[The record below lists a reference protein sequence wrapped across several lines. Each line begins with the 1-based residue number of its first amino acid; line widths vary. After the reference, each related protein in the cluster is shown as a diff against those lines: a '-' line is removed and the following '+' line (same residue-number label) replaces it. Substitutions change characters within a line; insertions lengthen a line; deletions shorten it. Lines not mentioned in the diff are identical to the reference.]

1 MDIREQINKLRKLI
15 EEHNHKYY
23 VLDKPTITDF
33 EYDKLIDELTE
44 LESKYPQ
51 LFDVNSP
58 TQNVGGQL
66 INSFESMNHDYPMLS
81 LSNTYSNEELFD
93 FEKRIKKLTD
103 KNIEYVCELKF
114 DGVSISLKYEN
125 GVLIRAL
132 TRGDGIKGDNV
143 IENIKTIKSIPR
155 KIFGNFP
162 NLFEIRGE
170 IFISKSSF
178 IELNLKREKEGK
190 ELFSNPRNTASG
202 SIKILDVTEVAE
214 RPLDCFYMAFTWK
227 IIS

>member
-1 MDIREQINKLRKLI
+1 MDIRQQINKLRKLI

-23 VLDKPTITDF
+23 VLDKPTVTDF

-44 LESKYPQ
+44 LESEYPQ

-66 INSFESMNHDYPMLS
+66 MNSFESMNHDYPMLS

-143 IENIKTIKSIPR
+143 IENIKTIKKALNPIPLYIN
-155 KIFGNFP
+155 KSLTIEPNFCIIFLISPSLTYIPSRLLWSYCHELKNEM
-162 NLFEIRGE
+162 NEKRSVIEI
-170 IFISKSSF
+170 IIQ
-178 IELNLKREKEGK
+178 KE
-190 ELFSNPRNTASG
+190 PQT
-202 SIKILDVTEVAE
+202 T
-214 RPLDCFYMAFTWK
+214 
-227 IIS
+227 

>member
-66 INSFESMNHDYPMLS
+66 MNSFESMNHDYPMLS

-103 KNIEYVCELKF
+103 KKIEYVCELKF

-125 GVLIRAL
+125 EESNIVKYKAYYPRLIRLAQ
-132 TRGDGIKGDNV
+132 
-143 IENIKTIKSIPR
+143 P
-155 KIFGNFP
+155 
-162 NLFEIRGE
+162 
-170 IFISKSSF
+170 
-178 IELNLKREKEGK
+178 
-190 ELFSNPRNTASG
+190 
-202 SIKILDVTEVAE
+202 
-214 RPLDCFYMAFTWK
+214 
-227 IIS
+227 